1 MASRTVFRVLLALL
15 PLLAGWLGPVS
26 AAELSDS
33 ARSRLFLD
41 KNDAPPK
48 VTPGV
53 WDRPENYGLPANL
66 ADEVPKAM
74 LELLGF
80 TPRRLSPLPEITPRI
95 QGMSQNLVR
104 PGSAPAGLSFAR
116 RVTPEGVCRV
126 FVAKETALALD
137 DATFVQWHERA
148 HCDRGYNDR
157 ELEESKANIQA
168 FLMMAKTGD
177 VWYAWQSIDN
187 RSHTLSRPEPFWIPY
202 KLGYRVGSM
211 VLAPLFKKRGGPN
224 QEFGYDMVVILKTM
238 SERQVNAL
246 AMLLVEDARNKAGN
260 LYGGQNLN
268 PKPSP
273 QAPAAA
279 PKPTPATENVQ
290 PKGIDPGLGGFN
302 PGGF

>member
-1 MASRTVFRVLLALL
+1 MSVRALTLLLWLLALVTGGVGR
-15 PLLAGWLGPVS
+15 PVLAL
-26 AAELSDS
+26 ELSDS

-53 WDRPENYGLPANL
+53 WDRPENYSRPEDLM
-66 ADEVPKAM
+66 DEVPKAM
-74 LELLGF
+74 LDLLGF
-80 TPRRLSPLPEITPRI
+80 TPRRLSPPPEVTPRI

-177 VWYAWQSIDN
+177 VWYAWQSIDS
-187 RSHTLSRPEPFWIPY
+187 RSQAISRPEPFWVPY

-211 VLAPLFKKRGGPN
+211 VLAPLFKKRGGPQ
-224 QEFGYDMVVILKTM
+224 QEFGYEVVSVLKGM

-246 AMLLVEDARNKAGN
+246 AMLLAEDGRNKVGN
-260 LYGGQNLN
+260 LYGGMGKGSA
-268 PKPSP
+268 PSAEPAKPVGVKKDL
-273 QAPAAA
+273 PAFDI
-279 PKPTPATENVQ
+279 P
-290 PKGIDPGLGGFN
+290 DPGPGGFN
-302 PGGF
+302 P